1 MKYTVCLD
9 AHRSNRPAL
18 LFQSL
23 EREAIAKD
31 PGIIAFFPNGYFLRA
46 VNGRAGIPSYYGRP
60 AQPAVPPGETLVS
73 SVLDADLPDEAT
85 IETVPIRFFKNGIEY
100 TINLRDRY
108 NQCLSLFKAVGCR
121 VCPERGA
128 VCLSQA
134 SGTIP
139 AYTDVPLDA
148 ETMLEGLTGS
158 KLVIAGHEFVHPTST
173 RTEEFSKKLRR
184 YNEHDFD
191 AVADNDKKRSER
203 ATDAA
208 ETKKFKKTQCVKC
221 VIKNS
226 CDRSKWC
233 KGAYPP
239 EQDIIVQS
247 EARLTAA
254 LKKSAWPEWQ
264 LWEVARHM
272 SDTAKHSRWQIVLT
286 GLKLQGADGLV
297 ATVHRAKGSITEYG
311 KIKTYEEIA
320 KVFNLALTE
329 EDALAAKRGPVT
341 DPKLRAVLWLTLTT
355 SHARRGGG
363 WGGSRQYI
371 TGVGCN
377 DLYVTAQWTNGTYV
391 GSVCDLKE
399 VADIASKLSDGYVG
413 DVEKIEVRR

>member
-9 AHRSNRPAL
+9 AHRSHHPAL

-31 PGIIAFFPNGYFLRA
+31 PSIIAFFPNGYFMRA
-46 VNGRAGIPSYYGRP
+46 VNGQAGIPSYYG
-60 AQPAVPPGETLVS
+60 QPARPPVPPQETLVS
-73 SVLDADLPDEAT
+73 GILDSDPPDEAT
-85 IETVPIRFFKNGIEY
+85 VETATIKFFKNGVEH
-100 TINLRDRY
+100 TINLRERY

-121 VCPERGA
+121 SCPDRGA
-128 VCLSQA
+128 RCLSQSNA
-134 SGTIP
+134 EFP
-139 AYTDVPLDA
+139 AATNAPLDA
-148 ETMLEGLTGS
+148 ETMLEGLMES

-173 RTEEFSKKLRR
+173 RVEEFSKKLRR
-184 YNEHDFD
+184 YDEHDFD
-191 AVADNDKKRSER
+191 AVEENDKNRSKRASDG
-203 ATDAA
+203 AD
-208 ETKKFKKTQCVKC
+208 TKKFKKTQCVKC
-221 VIKNS
+221 VINKS
-226 CDRSKWC
+226 CDRSAWC

-239 EQDIIVQS
+239 EKDII
-247 EARLTAA
+247 EASDAKLTAE

-286 GLKLQGADGLV
+286 GLKLQGADGIV

-329 EDALAAKRGPVT
+329 ADAIAAKRGPVK

-363 WGGSRQYI
+363 WGGSRQYL

-377 DLYVTAQWTNGTYV
+377 DRYVTAQWTNGSYL
-391 GSVCDLKE
+391 GYVCDLKE
-399 VADIASKLSDGYVG
+399 VADIASKLSDGYIG
-413 DVEKIEVRR
+413 DVEKIEVR